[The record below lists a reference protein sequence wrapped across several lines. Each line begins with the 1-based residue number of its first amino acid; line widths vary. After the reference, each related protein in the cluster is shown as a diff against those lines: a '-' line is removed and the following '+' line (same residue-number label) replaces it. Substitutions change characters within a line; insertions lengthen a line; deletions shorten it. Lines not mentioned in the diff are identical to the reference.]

1 MYIFDILILYTYIT
15 YTLNNLY
22 FNPYT
27 SIHPYTYL
35 YTANFEEQA
44 LMSGE
49 EVPWRNDQY
58 DNKMP
63 DEVVGERVKRIGG
76 SDDGMPQ

>member
-1 MYIFDILILYTYIT
+1 
-15 YTLNNLY
+15 
-22 FNPYT
+22 
-27 SIHPYTYL
+27 
-35 YTANFEEQA
+35 
-44 LMSGE
+44 MSGE